1 MVATA
6 APVLLV
12 IQYVWQLAAKVLQMV
27 VYLDTVE
34 ILVQVTKVVLADAV
48 ALLRFL
54 DHRDAVVAVAA
65 LAVTPAMAAPVVMVM
80 QLELL
85 QALLVVLLM
94 HQVVAALVE
103 AVDILTLALAL
114 AVAALEYTAE
124 VIPVAQTLQE
134 IQVLEVADPALHMA
148 VVVQEQASR
157 WLLVLVILL
166 DLAVAA
172 QYVSYGQVLR
182 GIFPVHLLQTF
193 DRPQTQLMH
202 TCIKKITVSF
212 G

>member
-1 MVATA
+1 MH
-6 APVLLV
+6 
-12 IQYVWQLAAKVLQMV
+12 QV
-27 VYLDTVE
+27 VEYLDTVA
-34 ILVQVTKVVLADAV
+34 ILAQETKVVPADAAV
-48 ALLRFL
+48 LLHSL
-54 DHRDAVVAVAA
+54 VLRDAVVVAVAQA
-65 LAVTPAMAAPVVMVM
+65 DIQATAAMVAVEM
-80 QLELL
+80 QPELL

-94 HQVVAALVE
+94 HQVVVALVV

-114 AVAALEYTAE
+114 AVVALEYTDE

-134 IQVLEVADPALHMA
+134 IQFPEVGDQLFTTVAA
-148 VVVQEQASR
+148 VQE
-157 WLLVLVILL
+157 LILL
-166 DLAVAA
+166 PTPPPLPIPLDLVAQV

-182 GIFPVHLLQTF
+182 GIFPIQELQTF